1 MSYFIRYA
9 EIRDLDED
17 IVNLE
22 VIFKSNSII
31 YHSFHQILY
40 FFLSV
45 FLLMTYHLSPKLV
58 PYWIISVIH
67 FFDHFD
73 LCTVLMTL
81 IKLLVFWQGEW
92 DGILQRIDQSLKE
105 DDTGVELGD
114 TGPVNVTLT
123 DARTGQETSL
133 MEYLGHQSLV
143 LVLLR
148 HFAWLPWRQ
157 HIEQVEKSEVWCKTY
172 GCSIISKSHNLT

>member
-1 MSYFIRYA
+1 MEELKQALTDIQTTESSLIGYLNDVLNEPDGVSQLMDGRIGRLFELAKCYKSAFDRLKVTSRAEFQEHIKRGYRYA

-22 VIFKSNSII
+22 E
-31 YHSFHQILY
+31 
-40 FFLSV
+40 
-45 FLLMTYHLSPKLV
+45 
-58 PYWIISVIH
+58 
-67 FFDHFD
+67 
-73 LCTVLMTL
+73 
-81 IKLLVFWQGEW
+81 EW

-123 DARTGQETSL
+123 DARTGQETRL

-148 HFAWLPWRQ
+148 HFA
-157 HIEQVEKSEVWCKTY
+157 
-172 GCSIISKSHNLT
+172 

>member
-1 MSYFIRYA
+1 
-9 EIRDLDED
+9 
-17 IVNLE
+17 
-22 VIFKSNSII
+22 
-31 YHSFHQILY
+31 
-40 FFLSV
+40 
-45 FLLMTYHLSPKLV
+45 
-58 PYWIISVIH
+58 
-67 FFDHFD
+67 
-73 LCTVLMTL
+73 MTL
-81 IKLLVFWQGEW
+81 IKLLVFWQGDW

-148 HFAWLPWRQ
+148 HFA
-157 HIEQVEKSEVWCKTY
+157 
-172 GCSIISKSHNLT
+172 